1 MVSIKAQIDPNAFSY
16 ITLSWLTPLLVM
28 GNEKPLVEDDLPE
41 LADKDKAEAINVKFD
56 SYWKQLKEHFNDST
70 KPKPSLAR
78 SLFSILSLQIIAIN
92 LLAGFLLGTTLSI
105 PYVLQQLIIF
115 VDPTQNTDFLNN
127 SGIVIAG
134 LLFGLQL
141 VATTITAMEQSI
153 NRRIFQ
159 VLRSAVICA
168 IYEKSLRLSP
178 KSQMLFTEGKVMNLV
193 NQDTVNL
200 LKAPASLVALWQI
213 PLQLL
218 LSVYFLYRLLGN
230 SIWAGAITLGALTGI
245 TTLLGPY
252 SGAALQGW
260 FKGADARIG
269 IIREM
274 LMNMKVVKYQTMQ
287 DYFREKIIKERK
299 LQEESLTKFGMVMG
313 ISQGLGNLAPILL
326 STISFVIYAQSNPM
340 KASIIFP
347 ALSYFAMLF
356 GPLMILSWLVSDIP
370 QAFIS
375 LKRIEDFL
383 SSEELIDSIIR
394 GDASDSTS
402 ALTLEKVTWRWEETV
417 TEDTPKVEDEKKP
430 NEELKTPDAFHLRNF
445 NAVIPKGQL
454 IGIVGATGS
463 GKSSFFSGLIGESI
477 QVSGEVTIYGKVAY
491 CSQLAW
497 IMSGSIEK
505 NILFNLPLD
514 EDKLQKVVEVS
525 GLLSDLKLMSD
536 GLKTMIGES

>member
-1 MVSIKAQIDPNAFSY
+1 MVSKKTQITPNPLSY
-16 ITLSWLTPLLVM
+16 ITLSWLTPVLLV
-28 GNEKPLVEDDLPE
+28 GKKNALVEEDLPE

-56 SYWKQLKEHFNDST
+56 PYWKQLKEHFDDSS

-92 LLAGFLLGTTLSI
+92 LLAASALGVGLYS

-115 VDPTQNTDFLNN
+115 VDPTQNTEFLYN
-127 SGIVIAG
+127 SGILIG
-134 LLFGLQL
+134 SLLFGLQL
-141 VATTITAMEQSI
+141 VATTIAAVEQSI
-153 NRRIFQ
+153 KRRISQ
-159 VLRSAVICA
+159 VLRSAIIGA
-168 IYEKSLRLSP
+168 IYEKSLRLAP

-200 LKAPASLVALWQI
+200 IKAPTSLVALWQI
-213 PLQLL
+213 PLQIF
-218 LSVYFLYRLLGN
+218 LSIYFLYRLLGN
-230 SIWAGAITLGALTGI
+230 SIWAGAITLGVFTGI
-245 TTLLGPY
+245 TTLFGPY

-260 FKGADARIG
+260 FQGADARIG

-287 DYFREKIIKERK
+287 DYFKEKIMAARQ
-299 LQEESLTKFGMVMG
+299 LQEDSLNKFGVIMG
-313 ISQGLGNLAPILL
+313 ISQGLGMLAPVLL
-326 STISFVIYAQSNPM
+326 STISFVIYSQSNPM

-347 ALSYFAMLF
+347 ALNYFAMLLA
-356 GPLMILSWLVSDIP
+356 PLMMLSWLVSDIP

-375 LKRIEDFL
+375 LKRIEDYL

-394 GDASDSTS
+394 RDASDSTS
-402 ALTLEKVTWRWEETV
+402 ALTLEKVTWRWEEPIA
-417 TEDTPKVEDEKKP
+417 EDTPKVEDEKKA

-514 EDKLQKVVEVS
+514 EDKLQKVVE
-525 GLLSDLKLMSD
+525 
-536 GLKTMIGES
+536 